1 MSENSW
7 HENDSYKELELA
19 DTLALPVNEEEIE
32 PSPLDEGFE
41 RRRLKAA
48 VILASIWLA
57 VIFLHTVTWGS
68 WVILGLTGGMAAQML
83 RAFLAKPLLQAPVT
97 LEALTSSEAFAAS
110 EAWVASE
117 EASALQAVPS
127 GMLAA
132 ALPVFPPVT
141 LMVSAKNE
149 EAVIEK
155 LVRNLCGL
163 DYPADR
169 YEVWIIDDASTDR
182 TPKIL
187 KQLQQEFP
195 QLNVFRRTTGATGGK
210 SGALNQVLPQTQGEF
225 LVVFDADAQIQSD
238 FLQQTLPIF
247 LTNQRVGALQ
257 LRKAIAQ
264 SEIPGSPEA
273 DNFWVQGQ
281 RSEMLLD
288 ALMQQQRIAVGGIG
302 ELRGN
307 GQIVRR
313 QALMD
318 CGGWNEET
326 ITDDLDMTFRLH
338 LSGWDIHCFTL
349 PPVYEEGVT
358 TAIALWHQR
367 NRWAEGGY
375 QRYLDY
381 WRLIAKNRMGTRKTV
396 DLLVFWMM
404 QYAMPTAAV
413 PDFAIAIVRH
423 RPLLL
428 TPISVLTF
436 IFFVASTLRGLRRKR
451 LAAGQQFEN
460 PWKAWGEPMLQA
472 LQGFL
477 YMMHWF
483 VVVGSVT
490 TRMAFLPKRLKWV
503 KTVHTGS

>member
-7 HENDSYKELELA
+7 HENDSYEALELA
-19 DTLALPVNEEEIE
+19 DTLTLSVEEEDIAE

-57 VIFLHTVTWGS
+57 VIFLHTVDWGS

-83 RAFLAKPLLQAPVT
+83 RAFLGKPMLHSPVS
-97 LEALTSSEAFAAS
+97 LAS
-110 EAWVASE
+110 LVAE
-117 EASALQAVPS
+117 PTGQAVWQESSPQVAPS
-127 GMLAA
+127 ELLATTIA
-132 ALPVFPPVT
+132 TTPAVT

-163 DYPADR
+163 DYPADC

-187 KQLQQEFP
+187 QQLQQEFP
-195 QLNVFRRTTGATGGK
+195 QLNVFQRAVGATGGK

-225 LVVFDADAQIQSD
+225 LVVFDADAQIQPD
-238 FLQQTLPIF
+238 FLQQALPIF
-247 LTNQRVGALQ
+247 LTQERVGALQ

-273 DNFWVQGQ
+273 GNFWVEGQ

-288 ALMQQQRIAVGGIG
+288 AFMQQQRIAVGGIG

-338 LSGWDIHCFTL
+338 LSGWDIHCFSL

-381 WRLIAKNRMGTRKTV
+381 WRLIAKNRMGTKKTV
-396 DLLVFWMM
+396 DLLVFWLM

-413 PDFAIAIVRH
+413 PDFVIAIARH

-428 TPISVLTF
+428 TPISILTF
-436 IFFVASTLRGLRRKR
+436 FFFVFSTLRGIRRKQ
-451 LAAGQQFEN
+451 LASGQGFEN
-460 PWKAWGEPMLQA
+460 FWQAWGLPLFQA
-472 LQGFL
+472 LQGFV

-490 TRMAFLPKRLKWV
+490 ARMAFLPKRLKWV
-503 KTVHTGS
+503 KTMHKGS